1 MERQLSF
8 EWSAEADV
16 FTRPGAF
23 AGPMTRTLTLLLAL
37 VLAAG
42 ALAGCAQNGG
52 NDDGNG
58 TPGGDGGDGER
69 TSFKVGTDAAF
80 PPFED
85 VAANG
90 TIEGFD
96 VDVIQEVA
104 RRNGWTLTIENRGFD
119 TLIPSLQSGDLDIV
133 ISAMSINENRSQSVD
148 FSTPYYEANQSIMQR
163 AIDVTN
169 NYTKL
174 DDLRG
179 KSLRFGAQ
187 SGTVAVDIIESEFT
201 SKNDGSLKRYDTYPL
216 ALQALKTNE
225 VDVVMMDA
233 PAQREAAKGD
243 PLVKFAFEFSTGDI
257 YGIAVQ
263 KGDAETLGQIND
275 ALEAMEND
283 GTLAR
288 LRETWGV

>member
-1 MERQLSF
+1 
-8 EWSAEADV
+8 
-16 FTRPGAF
+16 
-23 AGPMTRTLTLLLAL
+23 MTRTWTFLLAL
-37 VLAAG
+37 VAATG

-52 NDDGNG
+52 GEDDGDA
-58 TPGGDGGDGER
+58 PGGGDDGPK
-69 TSFKVGTDAAF
+69 TTFLVGTDAAF

-85 VAANG
+85 IAANG
-90 TIEGFD
+90 SYEGFD
-96 VDVIQEVA
+96 IDVMNEVA
-104 RRNGWTLTIENRGFD
+104 RRIGLNVTFENRGFD
-119 TLIPSLQSGDLDIV
+119 TLIPSLQSGDLDIA

-179 KSLRFGAQ
+179 KNLRFGAQ
-187 SGTVAVDIIESEFT
+187 GGTVAVDIIESEFT
-201 SKNDGSLKRYDTYPL
+201 SKNDGTIKRYDTYPL

-243 PLVKFAFEFSTGDI
+243 PLVRFAFEFSTGDI

-263 KGDAETLGQIND
+263 KGDADTLGKIND
-275 ALEAMEND
+275 ALEAMAKD
-283 GTLAR
+283 GTMAK
-288 LRETWGV
+288 LREKWGV

>member
-1 MERQLSF
+1 
-8 EWSAEADV
+8 
-16 FTRPGAF
+16 
-23 AGPMTRTLTLLLAL
+23 MTKTWTLLLAL
-37 VLAAG
+37 VLTAG

-52 NDDGNG
+52 DDGDG
-58 TPGGDGGDGER
+58 TPGGGDGDDAPR

-96 VDVIQEVA
+96 VDVMQEVA
-104 RRNGWTLTIENRGFD
+104 RRNGWNVTFENRGFD
-119 TLIPSLQSGDLDIV
+119 TLIPSLQSGDVDIV

-148 FSTPYYEANQSIMQR
+148 FSTPYYEANQSVMQR
-163 AIDVTN
+163 AIDVTS
-169 NYTKL
+169 NYSKL

-179 KSLRFGAQ
+179 KNLRFGAQ
-187 SGTVAVDIIESEFT
+187 SGTVAVDIIEAEFT
-201 SKNDGSLKRYDTYPL
+201 SKNDGTLKRYDTYPL

-233 PAQREAAKGD
+233 PAQREAARGD

-263 KGDAETLGQIND
+263 KGDADTLAKIND
-275 ALEAMEND
+275 ALEAMESD

-288 LRETWGV
+288 LRETWAV

>member
-1 MERQLSF
+1 
-8 EWSAEADV
+8 
-16 FTRPGAF
+16 
-23 AGPMTRTLTLLLAL
+23 MTRTLTLMLAL
-37 VLAAG
+37 LLAAG
-42 ALAGCAQNGG
+42 ALAGCATNGG
-52 NDDGNG
+52 DDGNG
-58 TPGGDGGDGER
+58 GGDDDGDDGAQ
-69 TSFKVGTDAAF
+69 TAFKVGTDAAF

-85 VAANG
+85 VASNG

-96 VDVIQEVA
+96 IDVINEVA

-133 ISAMSINENRSQSVD
+133 ISAMSINENRSQIVD

-179 KSLRFGAQ
+179 KNLRFGAQ
-187 SGTVAVDIIESEFT
+187 SGTVGVDIIEAEFT
-201 SKNDGSLKRYDTYPL
+201 SKNDGTIKRYDTYPL

-263 KGDAETLGQIND
+263 KGDADTLAKIND
-275 ALEAMEND
+275 ALEAMVDD
-283 GTLAR
+283 GTMAR
-288 LRETWGV
+288 LREAWTV